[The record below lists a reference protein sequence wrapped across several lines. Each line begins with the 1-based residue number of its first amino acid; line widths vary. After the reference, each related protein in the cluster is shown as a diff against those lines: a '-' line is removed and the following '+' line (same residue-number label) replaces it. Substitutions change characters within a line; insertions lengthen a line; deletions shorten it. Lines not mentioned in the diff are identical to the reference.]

1 MTAIDLGLLPR
12 SPAADVAG
20 LAVEAERLGLD
31 GVWLA
36 DSQSIFRDPFTV
48 LALVASRTERIR
60 LATAVTNPVTRH
72 PAVLAGAFAT
82 LDELSRGRVV
92 VGIGKGESSV
102 YTVGLRPATLARLEQ
117 AVVALRALMAGETA
131 QWGGREVRLAWAA
144 RRIPVVIAATGPQT
158 LRLAG
163 RVADGVLFQVGI
175 QPELARWALARVDEG
190 AREAGR
196 SLDDLIIC
204 ARVGCSVDED
214 REQARREMEPYA
226 TVAAKT
232 IFDAIP
238 DLPVELA
245 EEATALREHYDYL
258 EHAAPGAGHRA
269 LLTDRVL
276 HAVAVAGTPEEVV
289 ERLLP
294 LLALRLDRIVLTAAV
309 SDPLRLLRTL
319 AADVLPRLR
328 EASFA

>member
-1 MTAIDLGLLPR
+1 VTAIDLGVLPR
-12 SPAADVAG
+12 SPAAEVAG

-36 DSQSIFRDPFTV
+36 DSQSIFRDPFAV

-72 PAVLAGAFAT
+72 PAVLASAFAT
-82 LDELSRGRVV
+82 LDELSDGRVV

-102 YTVGLRPATLARLEQ
+102 YTVGLRPATLAGLEE

-131 QWGGREVRLAWAA
+131 QWGGRELRLTWPA
-144 RRIPVVIAATGPQT
+144 RRVPVVVGATGPQT
-158 LRLAG
+158 LQLAG
-163 RVADGVLFQVGI
+163 RVADGVLFQVGVE
-175 QPELARWALARVDEG
+175 PELALWALARVEEG

-196 SLDDLIIC
+196 TLDDLIIC

-214 REQARREMEPYA
+214 RARARREMEPYA

-232 IFDAIP
+232 VFDAIP
-238 DLPVELA
+238 SLPADLA
-245 EEATALREHYDYL
+245 EEATALRKRYDYL
-258 EHAAPGAGHRA
+258 DHGAPGARHRA

-276 HAVAVAGTPEEVV
+276 DAVAVAGTPNEVV
-289 ERLLP
+289 ARLLP
-294 LLALRLDRIVLTAAV
+294 LLELGLDRIVLTAAV

-319 AADVLPRLR
+319 TAAVLPRLR
-328 EASFA
+328 EVPAT